1 MRVSEK
7 MLFDTSVLNLNKAV
21 ERVLRAQEE
30 VSTGR
35 KVQRPSDDPVGTGLI
50 LDFRTSIANLE
61 QYQRNITWGRTA
73 LGGAEAALSG
83 LTGLLARAKEL
94 AVGQASGTATA
105 ETRDVTAIEVRQILA
120 QVLSVGNTRVN
131 DKYIFSG
138 FATSTAPFTAGSYA
152 TYNGTA
158 DTIDVAIDP
167 SVTLATN
174 LIGSQV
180 FQGAGGVYGSTNVL
194 DTLDDLATAME
205 TNDVPTIQTIV
216 GTLDNALDQVSAAT
230 ADLGA
235 RWNRLDEANF
245 RHVQVKTQLRS
256 LLSDREDV
264 DMIKA
269 ASELTIGQQT
279 LEAAR
284 ASTARILQSSL
295 LDFLR

>member
-7 MLFDTSVLNLNKAV
+7 MLFDTSVQNLNKAV

-35 KVQRPSDDPVGTGLI
+35 KVQRPSDDPVGAGLI

-180 FQGAGGVYGSTNVL
+180 FQGAGGVYCSTNVL

-205 TNDVPTIQTIV
+205 TNDAATIRTIV

>member
-7 MLFDTSVLNLNKAV
+7 MLFDTSVRNMNNAV

-35 KVQRPSDDPVGTGLI
+35 KVQRPSDDPVGAGLI

-120 QVLSVGNTRVN
+120 QVLAVGNTRVN

-167 SVTLATN
+167 GVNVATN
-174 LIGSQV
+174 LVGSQV
-180 FQGAGGVYGSTNVL
+180 FQGAGAVYGSTNIL
-194 DTLDDLATAME
+194 GTLDALATAME
-205 TNDVPTIQTIV
+205 TNDAATIQTIV
-216 GTLDNALDQVSAAT
+216 GTLDNAVDQVSAAT

-235 RWNRLDEANF
+235 GWNRLDEADF

>member
-7 MLFDTSVLNLNKAV
+7 MLFDTSVQNLNKAV

-35 KVQRPSDDPVGTGLI
+35 KVQRPSDDPVGAGLI
-50 LDFRTSIANLE
+50 LDFRTSIA
-61 QYQRNITWGRTA
+61 TWSSTRGTSPGDGRHWA
-73 LGGAEAALSG
+73 GRSGPLRSDRPPGAGKGAGRRAGFGNGHGGDAGRRPSRCGRSWPRSSPWGIRASTTSTSSPG
-83 LTGLLARAKEL
+83 SPRARPRSRRKL
-94 AVGQASGTATA
+94 
-105 ETRDVTAIEVRQILA
+105 RDVQRDRGHDRRRHRSQRDACDEPHREPGV
-120 QVLSVGNTRVN
+120 
-131 DKYIFSG
+131 SG
-138 FATSTAPFTAGSYA
+138 GGRRLRLDERPGHAGRPRD
-152 TYNGTA
+152 G
-158 DTIDVAIDP
+158 DGDERRRDDP
-167 SVTLATN
+167 DDRRD
-174 LIGSQV
+174 
-180 FQGAGGVYGSTNVL
+180 AGQR
-194 DTLDDLATAME
+194 
-205 TNDVPTIQTIV
+205 P
-216 GTLDNALDQVSAAT
+216 DQVSAAT

-235 RWNRLDEANF
+235 CWNRLDEANF